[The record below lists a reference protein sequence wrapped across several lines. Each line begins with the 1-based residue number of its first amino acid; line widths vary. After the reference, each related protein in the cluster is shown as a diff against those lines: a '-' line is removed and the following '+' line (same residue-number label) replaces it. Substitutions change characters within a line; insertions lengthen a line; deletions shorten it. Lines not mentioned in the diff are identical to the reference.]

1 MNPGIPAMSLEVAP
15 ELRQQRQT
23 PVWNCE
29 MRLGLPLL
37 ATLTLSIAAI
47 SPAFAACDISP
58 RVNTPEAIAGDL
70 QRSGCRSGDIATV
83 TGLPA
88 DAAAALV
95 RRVCAFNQ
103 QIVVIPREP
112 RPPATIIDLL
122 CVYSP
127 R

>member
-1 MNPGIPAMSLEVAP
+1 MHEGSAHEGAPGPFRDRA
-15 ELRQQRQT
+15 
-23 PVWNCE
+23 
-29 MRLGLPLL
+29 MRLASALP
-37 ATLTLSIAAI
+37 AAVALCVAAAG
-47 SPAFAACDISP
+47 SASAACETSP

-83 TGLPA
+83 RGLPA

-95 RRVCAFNQ
+95 RRVCAFDR

-112 RPPATIIDLL
+112 RPPATIVDLL

>member
-1 MNPGIPAMSLEVAP
+1 MNPGILAMSLETVP

-23 PVWNCE
+23 RVWNCK
-29 MRLGLPLL
+29 MRLALPLL
-37 ATLTLSIAAI
+37 ATLTLSITAI